1 MKFNF
6 IKSFA
11 LAAVLTMAGS
21 LVSCSNKDDDKD
33 DTQMKA
39 VAEQFVNGTV
49 IPTYTQLAN
58 SSQQL
63 VEALQTLK
71 RQRTDANVQAACDV
85 FLESRAWWE
94 KSEAFLFGPAGD
106 FGIDPHIDSWPLD
119 ENAFNTLMNDA
130 SMLTLLEGE
139 DGDVAAGET
148 FSSALLGFHGIEYIL
163 FEDGHAKSASKI
175 SDKDMIYAVAV
186 AGDLRNRC
194 YQLEV
199 SWAGGNAVAS
209 HRARVEELELNHT
222 VAGGSLSYGQNMMNA
237 GNAGS
242 TYSSWVGALQAI
254 CDGCK
259 TIADEVG
266 TSKIGKAHN
275 GEDVTYV
282 ESPYS
287 QQSLAD
293 FYDNILSINNVY
305 MGGVAE
311 LNTRNADKSLHSII
325 ADRNP
330 DLDRKV
336 TTTIVNA
343 LNTIKAMPAPFVN
356 NYSDD
361 AYDRAVEACQA
372 IDEVFS
378 EVISELAK

>member
-6 IKSFA
+6 IKSFT
-11 LAAVLTMAGS
+11 LAAVLTTAGY
-21 LVSCSNKDDDKD
+21 LVSCSGKDDNKDDARMKD
-33 DTQMKA
+33 

-71 RQRTDANVQAACDV
+71 TQRSDANVQAACDL
-85 FLESRAWWE
+85 FLKSRAWWE
-94 KSEAFLFGPAGD
+94 KSEAFLFGPASD

-119 ENAFNTLMNDA
+119 ENAFNTLMNNAD
-130 SMLTLLEGE
+130 MLTLLEGE
-139 DGDVAAGET
+139 NGDVAAGEA

-175 SDKDMIYAVAV
+175 TDKDMVYAVAV

-199 SWAGGNAVAS
+199 SWAGDKSVAS
-209 HRARVEELELNHT
+209 HKTRVQELELNCT
-222 VAGGSLSYGQNMMNA
+222 VAGGSFSYGQNMLNA

-254 CDGCK
+254 CDGSK

-275 GEDVTYV
+275 GEDVTYI

-287 QQSLAD
+287 QKSLKD
-293 FYDNILSINNVY
+293 FYNNIISINNAY

-311 LNTRNADKSLHSII
+311 LNKRDANKSLHSLIS
-325 ADRNP
+325 DRNP
-330 DLDRKV
+330 SLDKKV
-336 TTTIVNA
+336 TTSIVNA
-343 LNTIKAMPAPFVN
+343 LNTIEVMPAPFVKH
-356 NYSDD
+356 YSDE
-361 AYDRAVEACQA
+361 AYNRAVKACQA